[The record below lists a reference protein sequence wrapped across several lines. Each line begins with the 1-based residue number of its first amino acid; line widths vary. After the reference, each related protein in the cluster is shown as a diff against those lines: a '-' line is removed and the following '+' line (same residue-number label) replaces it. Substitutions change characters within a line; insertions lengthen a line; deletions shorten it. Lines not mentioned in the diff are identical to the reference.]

1 MRPARNFW
9 IDPSFYGVRLSG
21 LYAIYRE
28 HWRYYRGPE
37 LMAGVGI
44 AIGVSLVFGVLV
56 ANSSILS
63 STREAIDAVNGSASL
78 QLVARSPHG
87 FDQGLTQR
95 VAELP
100 GVQTVAPILRE
111 SAVIQG
117 PRGRILGQLVG
128 VSPRIVGLQSS
139 ATKDLGAGAQLLSGG
154 VGLPSG
160 VANTVGAHT
169 EGQATLL
176 VNGTPHTVQVRAVLD
191 AGAIGSLAASRVV
204 VALLGTAQ
212 NLTGEQGR
220 ITQVLVKTYPG
231 KSKQVETELQR
242 LATGRL
248 NVEPANHELE
258 LAQTALRPTNQSTS
272 LFAAISLMVGF
283 LLALNAMLLTV
294 PERRRQVAD
303 MREQGYDSRQVVVV
317 LASQALVLGVSASI
331 VGVLLGDILAR
342 TIFDEVPSYLATTFP
357 ITGHQQ
363 IHITAVLIAFACGVL
378 AAVFASMSPILDL
391 RQSRE
396 VDAVFHEPGEPGQSI
411 GDDIM
416 RNAALLGL
424 MIVAVATLM
433 VLLNSG
439 LTILSGVA
447 LGLAAPCFM
456 PILFRTTTRVLRHIA
471 RHYHGKMLAIA
482 TIELKAT
489 ATRSVALASITAL
502 AIYGSVAVGGA
513 RTDLIRGLDQGISQE
528 WSTAAVWV
536 TPNENIHDTDSFGVR
551 GASASIAH
559 VPNVASVSARQG
571 SFLDVATQRLW
582 IRAAPPGSGSVV
594 LSSQLAQG
602 NIAHARALMA
612 QNGWATVSSGFA
624 SEHHLRIGNSFI
636 LPAPSGP
643 ARFKVA
649 AITTN
654 IGWPPGTITLNT
666 NDYSRYWQSD
676 NPTTLAVDLK
686 RGVASQDGVHSIR
699 QALGATTGLRVQ
711 TSGERIA
718 EVEGIARQGLSILND
733 ISNLLLLISALA
745 LAAALSTTIYQRRGR
760 LASLKAQGFDRPQ
773 LWRGVLIE
781 SAVVLGIGC
790 LDGAILGL
798 YGHALADYYLR
809 VSTSFPAPFSI
820 GAVQILLTLLIVVGV
835 SLAVVAIPGYSAA
848 GVPPELSFQE

>member
-1 MRPARNFW
+1 MRPSRKLW
-9 IDPSFYGVRLSG
+9 VDPSFCGVRLSG

-63 STREAIDAVNGSASL
+63 STREAINAVNGSASL

-100 GVQTVAPILRE
+100 GVQTAAPILRE
-111 SAVIQG
+111 SAVIRG

-128 VSPRIVGLQSS
+128 VSPRIVGLQST

-160 VANTVGAHT
+160 VADTVGAHT
-169 EGQATLL
+169 EGHATLL
-176 VNGTPHTVQVRAVLD
+176 VNGVAHTVQVRAVLD
-191 AGAIGSLAASRVV
+191 AGAIGPLATSRVV
-204 VALLGTAQ
+204 VALLGTVQ

-220 ITQVLVKTYPG
+220 VTQVLVKTYPG
-231 KSKQVETELQR
+231 KSKQVETELRR
-242 LATGRL
+242 LAAGRL

-258 LAQTALRPTNQSTS
+258 LAQTALKPTNQSTS
-272 LFAAISLMVGF
+272 LFAAISLIVGF

-317 LASQALVLGVSASI
+317 LASQALALGVTASI

-378 AAVFASMSPILDL
+378 AALLASMSPILDL
-391 RQSRE
+391 RGSRE

-411 GDDIM
+411 GDDIV
-416 RNAALLGL
+416 RNAALLGVA
-424 MIVAVATLM
+424 IVAVATLM

-456 PILFRTTTRVLRHIA
+456 PILFRSTTRVLRYIA

-482 TIELKAT
+482 TIELDAT

-536 TPNENIHDTDSFGVR
+536 TPNENIHDTDSFGAG
-551 GASASIAH
+551 GASAAIAR

-571 SFLDVATQRLW
+571 SFLDVGQQRLW
-582 IRAAPPGSGSVV
+582 IRAAPPDNGSVI
-594 LSSQLAQG
+594 LSSQLTQG
-602 NIAHARALMA
+602 NLVYARALMA
-612 QNGWATVSSGFA
+612 ESGWATVSSGFA
-624 SEHHLRIGNSFI
+624 SEHHLRIGSSFT
-636 LPAPSGP
+636 LPAPYGS

-666 NDYSRYWQSD
+666 HDYGRYWQSA
-676 NPTTLAVDLK
+676 NPTTLAIDLK
-686 RGVASQDGVHSIR
+686 RGVASQSGVRSIR

-745 LAAALSTTIYQRRGR
+745 LAAALSTTIYQRCDR

-781 SAVVLGIGC
+781 SAAVLGIGC
-790 LDGAILGL
+790 LDGAVLGL
-798 YGHALADYYLR
+798 YGHALADHYLR
-809 VSTSFPAPFSI
+809 ASTSFPAPFSI
-820 GAVQILLTLLIVVGV
+820 GAVQIVLTLLIVVGV

>member
-1 MRPARNFW
+1 MRPSRNLW
-9 IDPSFYGVRLSG
+9 VDPSFCGVRLSG

-63 STREAIDAVNGSASL
+63 STREAINAVNGSASL

-87 FDQGLTQR
+87 FDQRLTQR

-100 GVQTVAPILRE
+100 GVQTAAPILRE
-111 SAVIQG
+111 SAVVRG

-160 VANTVGAHT
+160 VADIIGAHT
-169 EGQATLL
+169 EGHATLL
-176 VNGTPHTVQVRAVLD
+176 VNGVAHTVQVRAVLD
-191 AGAIGSLAASRVV
+191 AGAIGPLATSRVV
-204 VALLGTAQ
+204 VALLGTVQ

-220 ITQVLVKTYPG
+220 VTQVLVKTYPG
-231 KSKQVETELQR
+231 KSKRVETEMRR
-242 LATGRL
+242 LAAGRL

-258 LAQTALRPTNQSTS
+258 LAQTALRPTNQSTG
-272 LFAAISLMVGF
+272 LFAAISLIVGF

-317 LASQALVLGVSASI
+317 LASQALALGVTASL

-378 AAVFASMSPILDL
+378 AALFASMSPVLDL
-391 RQSRE
+391 RGSRE

-416 RNAALLGL
+416 RNAAFLGVA
-424 MIVAVATLM
+424 IVAVATLM

-447 LGLAAPCFM
+447 LGLVAPCFM
-456 PILFRTTTRVLRHIA
+456 PILFRTTTRGLRYIA

-482 TIELKAT
+482 TIELDAT

-536 TPNENIHDTDSFGVR
+536 TPNENIHDTDSFGVG
-551 GASASIAH
+551 GASAAIAR
-559 VPNVASVSARQG
+559 VPNVASVSDRQG
-571 SFLDVATQRLW
+571 SFLDVGQQRLW
-582 IRAAPPGSGSVV
+582 IRAAPPDSGSVI

-602 NIAHARALMA
+602 NLAHARALMA
-612 QNGWATVSSGFA
+612 EGGWATVSSGFA
-624 SEHHLRIGNSFI
+624 LEHHLRIGSWFT
-636 LPAPSGP
+636 LPAPSGS

-666 NDYSRYWQSD
+666 KDYSRYWQSA
-676 NPTTLAVDLK
+676 NPTTLAIDLK
-686 RGVASQDGVHSIR
+686 RGVTSKSGVRSIR

-711 TSGERIA
+711 TSEERIA

-790 LDGAILGL
+790 LDGAVLGL
-798 YGHALADYYLR
+798 YGHALADHYLR
-809 VSTSFPAPFSI
+809 ASTSFPAPFSI
-820 GAVQILLTLLIVVGV
+820 GALQIVLTLLIVGGV
-835 SLAVVAIPGYSAA
+835 SLAVIAIPGYSAA